1 MNLRI
6 KYLRE
11 IIFCCVFRLLN
22 FIFDILWVINFLI
35 LDEFWV
41 DDPRYGT
48 LFLLCDWYFLLQ
60 ENILFLEENVLQE
73 FLSSRYNAIWIRN
86 LLVFLWLWVSL
97 KHIFWKKDVTF
108 YQRAMAGKHL
118 RLPKSWWCCRW
129 TRNGMVQRFPC
140 VSYYLFI

>member
-97 KHIFWKKDVTF
+97 KHIFGRKMSLFTKEQWWGTSTPTQIMVVLQVDTQWDVKDI
-108 YQRAMAGKHL
+108 
-118 RLPKSWWCCRW
+118 KS
-129 TRNGMVQRFPC
+129 VHHK
-140 VSYYLFI
+140 